1 MPLWKG
7 YKYIKR
13 IIKKKMTNQEII
25 LTKVEIKELI
35 GSLNR
40 NPDETEI
47 RAVIDYFWLRPYAL
61 KHLEEKEFR
70 KSFVRLIYMH
80 KNAMNWWVK
89 ADKEVKSLQPLT
101 SSLEKERN
109 ELLEKIKEL
118 EAKVE
123 EKDNIIENLEERVDM
138 EVEMNLKALDK
149 SKEYHD
155 RNLFLLGMSKDT
167 IITNLKL
174 KIQELE
180 KNQKVDKVKQLQ
192 KLENKAKTK
201 VKERV
206 KKLKE
211 KINTIKESVK
221 EKFNTYILQNNK

>member
-1 MPLWKG
+1 
-7 YKYIKR
+7 
-13 IIKKKMTNQEII
+13 MTNQEII
-25 LTKVEIKELI
+25 LTEKEIRELI
-35 GSLNR
+35 GSLNW

-70 KSFVRLIYMH
+70 KSLVHLIYVH
-80 KNAMNWWVK
+80 KNATNWWVK

-118 EAKVE
+118 EARVE

-180 KNQKVDKVKQLQ
+180 KNQKVDRVKQLQ

-206 KKLKE
+206 KKLK
-211 KINTIKESVK
+211 KLIQSKKVLKKSSTLIFYKTINNHEIG
-221 EKFNTYILQNNK
+221 IQNFKNSKG

>member
-1 MPLWKG
+1 
-7 YKYIKR
+7 
-13 IIKKKMTNQEII
+13 MTNQEII
-25 LTKVEIKELI
+25 LTEKEIRELI

-47 RAVIDYFWLRPYAL
+47 RAVIDYFWLHPYAL
-61 KHLEEKEFR
+61 KHLEDKKFR

-118 EAKVE
+118 EARVE

-180 KNQKVDKVKQLQ
+180 KNQKVDKVKQLR

-211 KINTIKESVK
+211 KVNTIKESVK

>member
-1 MPLWKG
+1 
-7 YKYIKR
+7 
-13 IIKKKMTNQEII
+13 MTNQEII
-25 LTKVEIKELI
+25 LTEKEIRELI
-35 GSLNR
+35 GSLDQ

-118 EAKVE
+118 EARVE

-180 KNQKVDKVKQLQ
+180 KNQKVDKVKQLR

-211 KINTIKESVK
+211 KVNTIKESVK

>member
-1 MPLWKG
+1 
-7 YKYIKR
+7 
-13 IIKKKMTNQEII
+13 
-25 LTKVEIKELI
+25 
-35 GSLNR
+35 
-40 NPDETEI
+40 
-47 RAVIDYFWLRPYAL
+47 
-61 KHLEEKEFR
+61 
-70 KSFVRLIYMH
+70 MH
-80 KNAMNWWVK
+80 
-89 ADKEVKSLQPLT
+89 
-101 SSLEKERN
+101 LEKERN

-118 EAKVE
+118 EARVE

-180 KNQKVDKVKQLQ
+180 KNQKVDRVKQLR

-201 VKERV
+201 VKER
-206 KKLKE
+206 
-211 KINTIKESVK
+211 T
-221 EKFNTYILQNNK
+221 

>member
-1 MPLWKG
+1 
-7 YKYIKR
+7 
-13 IIKKKMTNQEII
+13 
-25 LTKVEIKELI
+25 
-35 GSLNR
+35 
-40 NPDETEI
+40 
-47 RAVIDYFWLRPYAL
+47 
-61 KHLEEKEFR
+61 
-70 KSFVRLIYMH
+70 
-80 KNAMNWWVK
+80 MNWWVK

-109 ELLEKIKEL
+109 ELLEKIREL
-118 EAKVE
+118 EARVE

-180 KNQKVDKVKQLQ
+180 KNQKVDKVKQLR

-201 VKERV
+201 V
-206 KKLKE
+206 
-211 KINTIKESVK
+211 NTIKESVK
-221 EKFNTYILQNNK
+221 EKFNTYILQNNNYEIRIQNFKNSKG

>member
-1 MPLWKG
+1 
-7 YKYIKR
+7 
-13 IIKKKMTNQEII
+13 MTNQEII
-25 LTKVEIKELI
+25 LTEKEIRGLI

-61 KHLEEKEFR
+61 KHLEDKEFR
-70 KSFVRLIYMH
+70 KSFVCLIYMH

-89 ADKEVKSLQPLT
+89 ANKEVKRLQPLT
-101 SSLEKERN
+101 ISLEKERN
-109 ELLEKIKEL
+109 ELLEKIKKL
-118 EAKVE
+118 EASVE
-123 EKDNIIENLEERVDM
+123 EKDNIENLEERVDI

-180 KNQKVDKVKQLQ
+180 KNQKVDKVKQLR

-201 VKERV
+201 V
-206 KKLKE
+206 
-211 KINTIKESVK
+211 NTIKESVK

>member
-1 MPLWKG
+1 
-7 YKYIKR
+7 
-13 IIKKKMTNQEII
+13 MTNQEII
-25 LTKVEIKELI
+25 LTEKEIRGLI

-89 ADKEVKSLQPLT
+89 ANKEVKRLQPLT
-101 SSLEKERN
+101 ISLEKERN

-118 EAKVE
+118 EARAK
-123 EKDNIIENLEERVDM
+123 EKDNIIEDLEERVDI

-180 KNQKVDKVKQLQ
+180 KNQKVDRVKQLQ

-211 KINTIKESVK
+211 KVNTIKESVK

>member
-1 MPLWKG
+1 
-7 YKYIKR
+7 
-13 IIKKKMTNQEII
+13 
-25 LTKVEIKELI
+25 
-35 GSLNR
+35 
-40 NPDETEI
+40 
-47 RAVIDYFWLRPYAL
+47 
-61 KHLEEKEFR
+61 
-70 KSFVRLIYMH
+70 
-80 KNAMNWWVK
+80 
-89 ADKEVKSLQPLT
+89 
-101 SSLEKERN
+101 
-109 ELLEKIKEL
+109 LLEKIKEL
-118 EAKVE
+118 EARVE

-149 SKEYHD
+149 SKEYHN

-180 KNQKVDKVKQLQ
+180 KNQKVDRVKQLQ

-211 KINTIKESVK
+211 KVNTIKESVK
-221 EKFNTYILQNNK
+221 EKINTYILQNNK

>member
-1 MPLWKG
+1 
-7 YKYIKR
+7 
-13 IIKKKMTNQEII
+13 MTNQNNI
-25 LTKVEIKELI
+25 LTEEEIRELI
-35 GSLNR
+35 GSLNQ

-47 RAVIDYFWLRPYAL
+47 RAVIDYFWLCPYAL
-61 KHLEEKEFR
+61 KHLEDKEFR

-89 ADKEVKSLQPLT
+89 ADKEVKSLQPIT

-118 EAKVE
+118 EARVE

-155 RNLFLLGMSKDT
+155 RNLFNLGMDKDSV
-167 IITNLKL
+167 IFDLMIENQELRKKCKPSKL
-174 KIQELE
+174 KKLQFKATRLAKE
-180 KNQKVDKVKQLQ
+180 KKIKLQQLA
-192 KLENKAKTK
+192 NR
-201 VKERV
+201 VKEQAR
-206 KKLKE
+206 
-211 KINTIKESVK
+211 
-221 EKFNTYILQNNK
+221 EKFNTYILQNNR